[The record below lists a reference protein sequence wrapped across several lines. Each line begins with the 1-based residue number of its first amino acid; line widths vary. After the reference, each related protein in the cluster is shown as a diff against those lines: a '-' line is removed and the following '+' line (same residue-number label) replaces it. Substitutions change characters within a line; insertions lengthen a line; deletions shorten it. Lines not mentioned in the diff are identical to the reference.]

1 MWATFSFIFLVGAVT
16 SALELAVLVGK
27 KIRAGEKTDPIRR
40 LEISQV
46 TIQSWIDQLE
56 SGQLLEPEHWQKL
69 SELSDPWRSLLPQT
83 LKRLR
88 EDGASILPSLRR
100 VRQTLEE
107 ELSWFQEA
115 RIQVSQTQAQS
126 AVGIFMVLGSI
137 GISLFL
143 IPEVMDEKAIFASI
157 SAVSIVISA
166 ASAYWIQ
173 VLCERARFA
182 NLPHEKRQWLAS
194 VQFIQEQFISSLET
208 GLPPDLAWLQVQKT
222 LSERAPELV
231 SLWSATG
238 AAGLKSRADLKTIQ
252 AIRRLGVEVSR
263 TIQISRDE
271 GKSCSERVGV
281 LFQNFRLEWR
291 AIVNQ
296 ELRKLPTRSLKPLF
310 LCTMPACVLPMGFA
324 VCMAVVGSL
333 NL

>member
-1 MWATFSFIFLVGAVT
+1 MFLVFAVAA
-16 SALELAVLVGK
+16 ALELLVLVGK
-27 KIRAGEKTDPIRR
+27 SFFLTEKIDPIRR

-69 SELSDPWRSLLPQT
+69 FELSDPWRSLLPQT

-107 ELSWFQEA
+107 ELSWLQEA

-126 AVGIFMVLGSI
+126 VVGLFMVFGSI
-137 GISLFL
+137 GISIFL
-143 IPEVMDEKAIFASI
+143 IPEVRDEKAIFAFI
-157 SAVSIVISA
+157 SAVSIATSA
-166 ASAYWIQ
+166 ASGYWIQ

-182 NLPHEKRQWLAS
+182 NLPVEKRSWLSS
-194 VQFIQEQFISSLET
+194 VQFLQEQFISSLET
-208 GLPPDLAWLQVQKT
+208 GLPPDLAWLEVQKT

-231 SLWSATG
+231 TLWSDAPPSHTG
-238 AAGLKSRADLKTIQ
+238 DQKTIQ
-252 AIRRLGVEVSR
+252 AIRRLGLEISR

-310 LCTMPACVLPMGFA
+310 LCTLPACVLPMGFA